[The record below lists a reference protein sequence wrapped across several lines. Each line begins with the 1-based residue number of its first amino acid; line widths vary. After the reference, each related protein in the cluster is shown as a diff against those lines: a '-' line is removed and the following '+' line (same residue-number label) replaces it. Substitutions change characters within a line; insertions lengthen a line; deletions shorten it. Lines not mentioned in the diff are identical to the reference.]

1 MILVDIDGTI
11 SPTRPEE
18 DGILEDLLPVEERR
32 AGGFQIIIPEYILD
46 FLRTA
51 PNLYMLSTW
60 GEMAKDVP
68 EAFGFKAEVLNMSDY
83 TDASGIEGKWDVVSH
98 FDDDVEA
105 WLDDHISPRM
115 RDAARMRGIHVFV
128 PPKRAC
134 LTRGQIADLKSIF
147 C

>member
-68 EAFGFKAEVLNMSDY
+68 EEFGFKAEVLNMNDY

-98 FDDDVEA
+98 FDDAVEA

-115 RDAARMRGIHVFV
+115 RDATSHL
-128 PPKRAC
+128 P
-134 LTRGQIADLKSIF
+134 SIPEASV
-147 C
+147 